1 MAKFAA
7 PELKDS
13 LLEEQLFERKK
24 KDMANMKA
32 ESGELLKP
40 DFSRAAQEVLGD
52 IQYKG
57 IVARALG
64 REFEE
69 REYISES
76 DLQKLMMLSE
86 INANFRSE
94 VAVKLIPIMKKG
106 RKWESKDS
114 RRLRNQYID
123 KSHKLFEI
131 LSKFEFNNVAQSEEI
146 FLKGDSI
153 FDKTSAY
160 LDFSSAAALVDKGPR
175 KKKTTKASGSAYFR
189 EIYLDGAR
197 GALFALFDGFDERGF
212 ESLPSSLALDEFRES
227 AKGIAREDAVL
238 SALESFAK
246 AADARIS
253 EKVKG
258 FCGASATCGIALGK
272 KLYYVNIGNNRIYG
286 ITAGGETVKL
296 AGDDIA
302 AGMQAGGLE
311 ELYSELKYPY
321 FYLGGFTQRI
331 KGKRSFRVIH
341 TDFRLRAPYIG
352 VIDASQYASIFVAN
366 SGVWKSAI
374 TLSKEGM
381 SSGEGKFGE
390 IFSRARNS
398 LNAVERMNM
407 HVKNSMKQAEN
418 RTLVDD
424 IAMLYF
430 SI

>member
-7 PELKDS
+7 PEFKDS

-24 KDMANMKA
+24 KDMASMKA
-32 ESGELLKP
+32 ESTELLKP
-40 DFSRAAQEVLGD
+40 DFSRTAQEVLGD

-86 INANFRSE
+86 INGNFENE
-94 VAVKLIPIMKKG
+94 VAVKLIPIMKRG

-114 RRLRNQYID
+114 KRLRTQYIQ

-131 LSKFEFNNVAQSEEI
+131 LSKFEFNNMAQSEEI
-146 FLKGDSI
+146 FLRGDSI

-175 KKKTTKASGSAYFR
+175 KKKSTKASGSAYFR
-189 EIYLDGAR
+189 EIYLNGAR

-212 ESLPSSLALDEFRES
+212 ESLPSSLALEEFKER
-227 AKGIAREDAVL
+227 AKTIAKEEDILA
-238 SALESFAK
+238 ALEAFAK

-258 FCGASATCGIALGK
+258 FCGTSATCGIAIGK

-286 ITAGGETVKL
+286 ITAAGETAKL
-296 AGDDIA
+296 AGDDVS
-302 AGMQAGGLE
+302 AGQSGGLE
-311 ELYSELKYPY
+311 ELYSELRYPY

-352 VIDASQYASIFVAN
+352 SLDVSKYGSIFVAN
-366 SGVWKSAI
+366 SGVWKSAM
-374 TLSKEGM
+374 TLSKSGIE
-381 SSGEGKFGE
+381 SGEGKFGE

-407 HVKNSMKQAEN
+407 HVKNSMKQAQN
-418 RTLVDD
+418 RTLIDD